1 MEGLSSMDRTRCR
14 PLALIIGV
22 ALVAGCAT
30 SASQAAPTGSL
41 GAIATSSPVAS
52 PSPVTPSVQPTPT
65 TEPTAS
71 VAALSADP
79 DAPASNVTVKLS
91 VVTRRF
97 VQTDLTAPAG
107 KTWQLEIDDQGT
119 EAVMHNFTV
128 MSGQQRV
135 YQTPFWG
142 HGLSH
147 FVVGGLPAGTY
158 LFICTIH
165 PGPMRGALE
174 IK

>member
-1 MEGLSSMDRTRCR
+1 
-14 PLALIIGV
+14 LIIGV
-22 ALVAGCAT
+22 ALVAGCAA
-30 SASQAAPTGSL
+30 ASPQAAPT
-41 GAIATSSPVAS
+41 ATAAVIATSSPIAS
-52 PSPVTPSVQPTPT
+52 PTLTTPSVQPTSTPEPSSSAPT
-65 TEPTAS
+65 
-71 VAALSADP
+71 LSADP
-79 DAPASNVTVKLS
+79 DAPTSNVTVKLN

-97 VQTDLTAPAG
+97 VETDLTAPAD

-128 MSGQQRV
+128 MSGTLKV
-135 YQTPFWG
+135 YQTAFWG

-165 PGPMRGALE
+165 PGPMRGALHL
-174 IK
+174 K